1 MKHYNSLIQV
11 ETTLINLELFVSTM
25 RTLVGGVEEV
35 NRRDITNMMYFMLDR
50 VEEIQKRG
58 QENFQILF
66 DEIKNEKP
74 EKKSARKAK

>member
-1 MKHYNSLIQV
+1 MKHYNSLAQL
-11 ETTLINLELFVSTM
+11 ETTLIDLDLFVSTM

-50 VEEIQKRG
+50 VENIQQRG
-58 QENFQILF
+58 QETFQILF

-74 EKKSARKAK
+74 EKKPVRKAR